1 MTDDLDTLRDEQ
13 LNQQLQ
19 QLLEASKPSESLSED
34 KSQQARQL
42 AQQRIAKNRLIT
54 TIMQSGKLSKQGKWR
69 SLSNFEDIYNEAL
82 QQTFLEIWQKIDSYN
97 PEYAVMAWVN
107 QIFNW
112 RFQDLVSKEQKR
124 GITNIPKEQGILKVR
139 SLDELT
145 KDIGN
150 EEDISE
156 VKQLKEII
164 EADPEQYLQ
173 NETIKGYPHVSLQV
187 IILGLLDGQKWR
199 EISDEL
205 NVPLSSASSFYQRRL
220 HKIIPYL
227 QKYL

>member
-13 LNQQLQ
+13 LNEQLQ
-19 QLLEASKPSESLSED
+19 QLLEASKTPKSLLKD
-34 KSQQARQL
+34 KSQRARQL

-69 SLSNFEDIYNEAL
+69 SLSNFEDLYNEAL
-82 QQTFLEIWQKIDSYN
+82 QQTFLEIWQKIDTYK

-112 RFQDLVSKEQKR
+112 RFQDLVNKEQKR
-124 GITNIPKEQGILKVR
+124 GITNIPKEEDIPKVR

-145 KDIGN
+145 RDIGN
-150 EEDISE
+150 EEEISE
-156 VKQLKEII
+156 TKQLKEII

-173 NETIKGYPHVSLQV
+173 NETIKGYPHASLQV
-187 IILGLLDGQKWR
+187 IILMLLDGQKWR
-199 EISDEL
+199 EIADEL
-205 NVPLSSASSFYQRRL
+205 NVPLSSAASFYQRRL
-220 HKIIPYL
+220 RKIIPYL
-227 QKYL
+227 KKHI

>member
-1 MTDDLDTLRDEQ
+1 MTDDFDTLRDEQ

-19 QLLEASKPSESLSED
+19 QLLEASKSPKSLSKD

-82 QQTFLEIWQKIDSYN
+82 QQTFLEIWKDLDKYN
-97 PEYAVMAWVN
+97 PQYPVMAWVN

-112 RFQDLVSKEQKR
+112 RFQDLVNKEQKR
-124 GITNIPKEQGILKVR
+124 GITNIPKEQDLPKVR

-145 KDIGN
+145 RDIGN

-156 VKQLKEII
+156 VEQLKEII
-164 EADPEQYLQ
+164 EADPERYLQ

-187 IILGLLDGQKWR
+187 IILRLLDGQKWR
-199 EISDEL
+199 EIADEL

-227 QKYL
+227 QKHL

>member
-1 MTDDLDTLRDEQ
+1 MANDWDVLRDEQ

-19 QLLEASKPSESLSED
+19 QLLEAAKNQKSLSLDRAER
-34 KSQQARQL
+34 ARQL
-42 AQQRIAKNRLIT
+42 VKQRIAKNRLIT

-69 SLSNFEDIYNEAL
+69 FLSNFEDIYNEAL
-82 QQTFLEIWQKIDSYN
+82 QQTFLEIWQKIDSYK

-112 RFQDLVSKEQKR
+112 RFQDLVNREQQR
-124 GITNIPKEQGILKVR
+124 GMTNIPKGQERTKVR

-145 KDIGN
+145 REIGN

-156 VKQLKEII
+156 IDQLKEII
-164 EADPEQYLQ
+164 KADTEQYLR
-173 NETIKGYPHVSLQV
+173 NETIKGYPDASLQV
-187 IILGLLDGQKWR
+187 IILMLLDGKKWR
-199 EISDEL
+199 EIADEL

-227 QKYL
+227 KKDL